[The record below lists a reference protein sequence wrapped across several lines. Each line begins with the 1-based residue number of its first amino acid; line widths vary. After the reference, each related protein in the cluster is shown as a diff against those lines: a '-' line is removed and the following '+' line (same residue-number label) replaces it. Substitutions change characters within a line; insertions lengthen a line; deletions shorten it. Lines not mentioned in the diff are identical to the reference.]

1 MLKKLSSLLKP
12 NKQVVVEYVENNE
25 VIIRA
30 CWKNCPGG
38 FGWALINKK
47 GETLFAAQDVL
58 LDPKWRI
65 NKQSNGEL

>member
-12 NKQVVVEYVENNE
+12 NKQVVVEYVNNNE

-30 CWKNCPGG
+30 CWKLIPGG
-38 FGWALINKK
+38 FGWGLVDKK
-47 GETLFAAQDVL
+47 GEILLAAQDVL

-65 NKQSNGEL
+65 DKQANGEL